1 MGTRNKL
8 FAQIESK
15 FQSASEEELR
25 KVALHSMANLL
36 GALQM
41 LDDQT
46 RNAVLITAIRLGVA
60 GDGILNDPEKRL
72 IDAVFEGTYPGPMED
87 IYANIGTEIGET
99 DYTFVWRLAQAS
111 PDISLPLLTFILS
124 FAYVDGVFEE
134 DVAERLDD
142 IYNVSVFTDPADRE
156 EAPDPESELTGL
168 DAAIAAWFREN
179 DRLHPFDEITA
190 RFSDWPE
197 EEVQAAL
204 ERLCELEILYGGP
217 HLFNHSYG
225 RVVKN

>member
-1 MGTRNKL
+1 MGNRNKL

-25 KVALHSMANLL
+25 KVALHSMASLL

-41 LDDQT
+41 LDEQT
-46 RNAVLITAIRLGVA
+46 KNAVLITAIRLGVA
-60 GDGILNDPEKRL
+60 GDGALNDPEKRL
-72 IDAVFEGTYPGPMED
+72 IDAVFEGTYPGPKED
-87 IYANIGTEIGET
+87 IYAFVGTEIGEN
-99 DYTFVWRLAQAS
+99 DYTLVWSLAQAS

-124 FAYVDGVFEE
+124 FAYTDGVFEE

-142 IYNVSVFTDPADRE
+142 IYNVCVFNDPADRE
-156 EAPDPESELTGL
+156 EAPDPEAGLTGL

-179 DRLHPFDEITA
+179 DRLHPLDEIIEQ
-190 RFSDWPE
+190 FSDHPAE
-197 EEVQAAL
+197 AVQAAL
-204 ERLCELEILYGGP
+204 ERLCEQEILYGGA
-217 HLFNHSYG
+217 HIINHSYG